1 MPGVTEQEIAL
12 AKQMNL
18 YQYSLEPGAAM
29 GGREENPDSALQSF
43 VTGINPPN
51 CGGRNGVFSSHLP
64 PLFLFCSHT

>member
-1 MPGVTEQEIAL
+1 
-12 AKQMNL
+12 
-18 YQYSLEPGAAM
+18 M

-64 PLFLFCSHT
+64 PLFLFCSHS